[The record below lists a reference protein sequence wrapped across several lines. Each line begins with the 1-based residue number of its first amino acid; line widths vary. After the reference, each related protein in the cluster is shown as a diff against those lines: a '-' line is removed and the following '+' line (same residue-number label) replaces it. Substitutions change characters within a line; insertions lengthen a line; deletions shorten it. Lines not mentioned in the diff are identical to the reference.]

1 MATVISKIGIKD
13 STGSGYD
20 TRDIGAK
27 GQNVEVGYDAEG
39 KVIIDVDVTTPTT
52 TKTLTEVLQE
62 NDKITATLNT
72 EKAPKDHRWTDD
84 DTTDYGKADA
94 THYGHIRLGTGL
106 YVDSDAE
113 SATYGSTNVSFAEDK
128 EVAENKAVQANDS
141 RLSEDRKNPNA
152 VTFSNGKNEQTYD
165 GSAALTVSYDTVG
178 SAPAGHTSIK
188 ADASTLGHVIVST
201 GLTSTEGALSVSY
214 GTTAGTACAGND
226 SRLSDN
232 RTPKS
237 HAASDATMLAFYG
250 AGTGSQYGHV
260 MLTDTYSVTTPSAAT
275 NGAATSIA
283 ASAYA
288 LQQAYNTLNSK
299 INVNEYKNITSD
311 FDKGTFS
318 SNLSSYNPGN
328 YIVKTYGGTTY
339 VAVLA
344 DYNYFYNPG
353 RSDYANINQNHW
365 VAVVLGFTTGQM
377 NSSNTTAGGFS
388 GSAMF
393 NWLNNDCKAAV
404 LGAFGSSHLIP
415 NLRRLSKGTYNSSSA
430 THGFNWDWSD
440 TMYACLMS
448 EVQVFGSKSWSDL
461 GWSTGEANRQL
472 KIFKNASFMEVLG
485 RNYGQSNNV
494 FNTASAWL
502 RDIGE
507 DAPGTNFC
515 SAGYSGSSSSGSASL
530 VHGRYPIINLK

>member
-52 TKTLTEVLQE
+52 TKTLTTVLQE
-62 NDKITATLNT
+62 NDNTTATLNT
-72 EKAPKDHRWTDD
+72 EKAPNNHRWADGD
-84 DTTDYGKADA
+84 ATDYGKADA
-94 THYGHIRLGTGL
+94 THYGHVRPGTGL

-141 RLSEDRKNPNA
+141 RLSDDRKNPNA
-152 VTFSNGKNEQTYD
+152 VTFSDGTNTQTYD
-165 GSAALTVSYDTVG
+165 GSATLTVSYDTVG
-178 SAPAGHTSIK
+178 SAPAGHTSVK
-188 ADASTLGHVIVST
+188 ADASTLGHVTVST
-201 GLTSTEGALSVSY
+201 GLTSTDGALSVSY

-237 HAASDATMLAFYG
+237 HAASDATTLASYG

-260 MLTDTYSVTTPSAAT
+260 MLTDTYSVTSPSAAT

-328 YIVKTYGGTTY
+328 YIVKAYGGTTY

-353 RSDYANINQNHW
+353 RNDYANINQNHW
-365 VAVVLGFTTGQM
+365 VAVVLGFAAGQM

-388 GSAMF
+388 GSAIYT
-393 NWLNNDCKAAV
+393 WLKGDCKNAV
-404 LGAFGSSHLIP
+404 LGAFGSSHLIA
-415 NLRRLSKGTYNSSSA
+415 NQRLLSNGTYNSSSV
-430 THGFNWDWSD
+430 THGFSWDWVD
-440 TMYACLMS
+440 AMYACLMS
-448 EVQVFGSKSWSDL
+448 EVQVYGSKAWSDL

-472 KIFKNASFMEVLG
+472 DVFRNASFMEVLG
-485 RNYGQSNNV
+485 RNYGQSNNN
-494 FNTASAWL
+494 FNSNSAWL
-502 RDIGE
+502 RDIS
-507 DAPGTNFC
+507 ASSPGTLFC
-515 SAGYSGSSSSGSASL
+515 IADYSGLANRRDASYSD
-530 VHGRYPIINLK
+530 GRYPIINLK